1 MKKINNSVLVTGG
14 AGYIGSK
21 IVTDLIKLKY
31 KVIIIDNLSTG
42 SPLLIN
48 KKAKFYKCDLSNEK
62 QLKEIFDTNKINYV
76 IHCAASL
83 NVKESQ
89 AKPKK
94 YFNNNVT
101 NTRKLLRVFVKNKIK
116 FFIFSSSCTVYGN
129 QKKSF
134 NEKLKPNPVS
144 VYGKTKYECE
154 KLIENF
160 SKKNNFKYIILRF
173 FNVAGSDIK
182 NKIGHINQNDQLIK
196 NLCHNFLN
204 KKKIF
209 VYGKNYKT
217 RDGTCIRDYIHLKD
231 LSYLHCKSL
240 KLLKKIK
247 KSEIINCGYGIGFS
261 VLEIISNFEKIIK
274 KKINFI
280 FLNRRSGDM
289 DEAVSDVKKMK
300 KLYKFKYNK
309 KITINKIL
317 KSALDWEK
325 LVRYNKI
332 DI

>member
-1 MKKINNSVLVTGG
+1 MRKKNNSVLVTGG

-21 IVTDLIKLKY
+21 IVTDLIKFKY

-48 KKAKFYKCDLSNEK
+48 KKAKFYKCNLSDEKKLQKIFEINE
-62 QLKEIFDTNKINYV
+62 INYV

-89 AKPKK
+89 TKPKK
-94 YFNNNVT
+94 YFNNNVR

-129 QKKSF
+129 QKKSLD
-134 NEKLKPNPVS
+134 EKLKPNPVS

-154 KLIENF
+154 KIIHSF
-160 SKKNNFKYIILRF
+160 SKKNDFKYIILRF

-182 NKIGHINQNDQLIK
+182 NKIGHVKQNDQLIK

-204 KKKIF
+204 KKKIY
-209 VYGKNYKT
+209 VYGRNYKT
-217 RDGTCIRDYIHLKD
+217 QDGTCIRDYMHLND
-231 LSYLHCKSL
+231 ISYLHCKSL
-240 KLLKKIK
+240 KLLNKIN

-274 KKINFI
+274 KNIKFI
-280 FLNRRSGDM
+280 FLSRRSGDM
-289 DEAVSDVKKMK
+289 DVAVSNVKKMK
-300 KLYKFKYNK
+300 KIFKLKYNK
-309 KITINKIL
+309 KNTIHKIL

-325 LVRYNKI
+325 IIRYKKK
-332 DI
+332 